1 MSSATF
7 VKVARGEWR
16 FEPSLV
22 FDYLKAAYPGRAT
35 WQGADPHQLMLEGF
49 DDGWEVNLQDELAT
63 LVVEGPPA
71 ARVEVIACLRRHV
84 PSDVELQMFDDQLHL
99 RAHLTTAEHHH
110 RRDQSP
116 VLSRSPEVATCV
128 GNPAMLLTCRRTP
141 SGLDRRFTVS
151 VRATA

>member
-7 VKVARGEWR
+7 VKISRGAWR

-71 ARVEVIACLRRHV
+71 ARLQVISCLRRHV
-84 PSDVELQMFDDQLHL
+84 PRDVELQIFDDQLTYQPTSL
-99 RAHLTTAEHHH
+99 PPNLTTDEI
-110 RRDQSP
+110 
-116 VLSRSPEVATCV
+116 
-128 GNPAMLLTCRRTP
+128 
-141 SGLDRRFTVS
+141 S
-151 VRATA
+151 VRFFPDLQK